1 MNTRLQ
7 TDIWIHRILFVLG
20 IVAIVSAVVSIALTI
35 MGQPVLEIILAL
47 GLVAVGGLVRL
58 LISPLNREL

>member
-20 IVAIVSAVVSIALTI
+20 IVAIVSAVVSIALTA
-35 MGQPVLEIILAL
+35 MSQPVLEIIPAL
-47 GLVAVGGLVRL
+47 GLVAVSGLVRL